1 MNLEITNFLIIFIS
15 AFIPLIVGALWY
27 SRSLFGKLWMRA
39 QNLTPEDQERMSRQ
53 SMLSKMAIS
62 YVAYLLMAYALSI
75 LVQYLVIASL
85 VPALVLGSLVWLGF
99 VIPVGISNTVWS
111 PLEKAWTLFWVNTS
125 YMLVSI
131 LLVSVVIALWM

>member
-27 SRSLFGKLWMRA
+27 SQSVFGKLWMRA
-39 QNLTPEDQERMSRQ
+39 QNLTPEDQERMSRR
-53 SMLSKMAIS
+53 SMVFQMATS
-62 YVAYLLMAYALSI
+62 YVAYLLMSYVLAV

-85 VPALVLGSLVWLGF
+85 IPALILGSLVWLGF

-111 PLEKAWTLFWVNTS
+111 PLEKAWTLFYINIS